1 MAPSCRS
8 WALTLILTCNEG
20 DSHAQPDRPAEAS
33 ALPVSDKPVTLSLKG
48 GLTSKAGGAM
58 SISLASAKKAPI
70 SSAFSMNEDAA
81 PGDENASDDEQQK
94 AASDDLKGWFHASRC
109 IRAAV

>member
-1 MAPSCRS
+1 MP
-8 WALTLILTCNEG
+8 TLISTRNEG

-48 GLTSKAGGAM
+48 GLNKAGGTM
-58 SISLASAKKAPI
+58 PISLASAKKAPI
-70 SSAFSMNEDAA
+70 TSAFSMNEDGT
-81 PGDENASDDEQQK
+81 PGDDNGSDEEQQK